1 MVSAQFLCCE
11 HARKENVIIEDT
23 PMHRFKSYGKKQI
36 AISSRVHSCV
46 RRVFAKLFL
55 SADVRY
61 EVLAVKGQYYV
72 WLSLKSN
79 EHWSF
84 TSSVL
89 CSSFNSTLPSLNAS
103 AVSGMLDF
111 VSPWLNERAGFA
123 GLTDCAPIWGAP
135 HRAALIPA
143 IQARPVVTF

>member
-1 MVSAQFLCCE
+1 MRE
-11 HARKENVIIEDT
+11 
-23 PMHRFKSYGKKQI
+23 KKMSLSKTRQCI
-36 AISSRVHSCV
+36 DSKVTEKNRLRSVHSCV

-111 VSPWLNERAGFA
+111 VSP
-123 GLTDCAPIWGAP
+123 
-135 HRAALIPA
+135 
-143 IQARPVVTF
+143 